1 MSALFLQ
8 IKQSDLDCFLGFTGS
23 RFVARCAATVIGILR
38 RASASLANA
47 EGWFYFSVAR
57 IKAEVFDFFG
67 RDTIRRSLELLHKYG
82 FLKRATSQELGKN
95 GQFHTY
101 WYQITDAPVDAIA
114 IADTTVL
121 EAIAEPPPRPVMGIP
136 VVAALPK
143 VEPIAIVAPPPPKPP
158 EPKFNDPIADAYKT
172 RSELPPWR
180 SGWGVNG
187 FHPDFVEY
195 IRRWL
200 SGSFGKETARASAVS
215 YISKRERVGSP
226 NYDPD
231 TLFARAEEW
240 KEDGQRRFDNAVL
253 RGEIKPEGSI
263 EAKPDQA
270 LPQAIA
276 TRAPVFYAQSAAAYQ
291 DYKPAEIK
299 EETEAEKIQGMLN
312 GRKSQGMPLS
322 VSLRAKAVEYDLD
335 LSYWDN
341 PSQPYTLEKV
351 EAQKCSSPPDCPPS
365 LSSSLP
371 LSSALP
377 SESSPQIRN
386 QSQNTSQSQ
395 NSTTTRTG
403 GNNGFFALSDLL
415 PMAITAIADL
425 LPTTPMSRRPDNF
438 TGLVEPEPDLPELSD
453 FDDDFFDKFK
463 GEEWA

>member
-8 IKQSDLDCFLGFTGS
+8 VKQSDLDWLSGFAES
-23 RFVARCAATVIGILR
+23 PFIARCAATVVGILR
-38 RASASLANA
+38 RASEAFANA
-47 EGWFYFSVAR
+47 EGWFYFSVKK

-67 RDTIRRSLELLHKYG
+67 RDTIRKSLELLLEHG

-101 WYQITDAPVDAIA
+101 WYQLVDARSQVDAVA
-114 IADTTVL
+114 IASNATVS
-121 EAIAEPPPRPVMGIP
+121 AIAEPLPKPVIEIP
-136 VVAALPK
+136 LTVELPK

-253 RGEIKPEGSI
+253 RGEIKPEES
-263 EAKPDQA
+263 EVKPDQA

-276 TRAPVFYAQSAAAYQ
+276 TRAPVAYAQSAAAYQ
-291 DYKPAEIK
+291 DYKPTEIK

-322 VSLRAKAVEYDLD
+322 TTLRAKAIEHGLD

-341 PSQPYTLEKV
+341 PGQTYAVAKV
-351 EAQKCSSPPDCPPS
+351 EVQECSPFSSPLSPS
-365 LSSSLP
+365 LSD
-371 LSSALP
+371 LP
-377 SESSPQIRN
+377 SESSPQSQNRN
-386 QSQNTSQSQ
+386 QNTSQSP
-395 NSTTTRTG
+395 SLTTTRAG
-403 GNNGFFALSDLL
+403 GNRGFA
-415 PMAITAIADL
+415 AIADL
-425 LPTTPMSRRPDNF
+425 LPKALTDFLPTTPIPHRPENF
-438 TGLVEPEPDLPELSD
+438 TGLVEPESDLPELSD
-453 FDDDFFDKFK
+453 FDDDFFSKFK